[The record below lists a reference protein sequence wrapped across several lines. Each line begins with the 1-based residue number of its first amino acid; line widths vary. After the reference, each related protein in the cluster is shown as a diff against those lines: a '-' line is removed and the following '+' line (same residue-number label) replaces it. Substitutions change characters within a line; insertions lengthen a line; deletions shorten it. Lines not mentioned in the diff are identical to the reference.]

1 MDNLKEKI
9 LQGTLRSL
17 ETFSINKLKNIINK
31 SEKEK
36 REYGL
41 LFCGSTDE
49 PPFGNLSHAELCTGK
64 ECTVEIH
71 DCKGKQ
77 QIGSFHTHPHSETGK
92 DFGNLS
98 GKDIYESVSHRHGFS
113 CIGTIENN
121 KSIIKCFTPAL
132 DIDPI
137 ITLKAYKAQDD
148 YGRKLSRA
156 SQEKS
161 IKYINELIE
170 SYDKRIIADDEL
182 YQESEALAKRL
193 QFKGADLTIIR

>member
-1 MDNLKEKI
+1 MNVLKEKI
-9 LQGTLRSL
+9 LQGALRSL
-17 ETFSINKLKNIINK
+17 ETFSIDKLNDIINK

-77 QIGSFHTHPHSETGK
+77 QIGSFHTHPYSETGK

-98 GKDIYESVSHRHGFS
+98 GKDIYESVSHRHNFS
-113 CIGTIENN
+113 CIGLIEHD
-121 KSIIKCFTPAL
+121 KPIIKCFTPAF
-132 DIDPI
+132 DIDPT
-137 ITLKAYKAQDD
+137 ITLKAYNAQDD
-148 YGRKLSRA
+148 YDRKLSKA

-161 IKYINELIE
+161 IKHINELIE

-193 QFKGADLTIIR
+193 LFKGADLTIIR